1 MTDVRKIRG
10 LEIAAR
16 THIPKKNGVWIVPSQ
31 SLNGSYTVGEKNGI
45 LVCDCEDYE
54 LRQKPCKHT
63 WAVQFQVER
72 ESSKSILPVPPK
84 SPRRSYGQDW
94 RNYNLAQCHEKDHF
108 CDLLYSLCEFGIP
121 QENEKRGRGRPSL
134 PLREALFS
142 ACFKVYLARSGRR
155 SMSDMREA
163 ERKGFVKKAPCYN
176 SISNVLARK
185 DSTPLIK
192 KLIELSSLPLRSVE
206 VDFAV
211 DSSGFGLGHYYRH
224 FSAKYGHDQYSKDYI
239 KCHAMIGVKTGII
252 TAVEVTDRDVHD
264 SPMFRPLLS
273 ATHKHFSMRRVL
285 ADKAYSSR
293 DSLLMVDLMGAEAF
307 IPFKSN
313 AKPNIKA
320 VVWNKLYH
328 FYMLN
333 REEFLRHYHK
343 RSVIEATFS
352 SIKRKFGDRISSRMP
367 IAQRNELLLKILA
380 HNVVCLV
387 HSMYE
392 LGINEVFGFSLPKT
406 KARKRLALVTP

>member
-1 MTDVRKIRG
+1 MTDARKIRG

-16 THIPKKNGVWIVPSQ
+16 THIPKKNGVWTVPSQ
-31 SLNGSYTVGEKNGI
+31 SLNGTYVVSEKEGV
-45 LVCDCEDYE
+45 LVCNCEDYE
-54 LRQKPCKHT
+54 VRQKPCKHA
-63 WAVQFQVER
+63 WAVAFQIER
-72 ESSKSILPVPPK
+72 EISKAVLLSPPK
-84 SPRRSYGQDW
+84 SPRRTYAQDW
-94 RNYNLAQCHEKDHF
+94 PNYNLSQCHEKDHF
-108 CDLLYSLCEFGIP
+108 CDLLRALCDACFPE
-121 QENEKRGRGRPSL
+121 ETKKRGRGRPSL
-134 PLREALFS
+134 PLSEAIFS
-142 ACFKVYLARSGRR
+142 ACFKVYSGRSGRR
-155 SMSDMREA
+155 FMSDMRDA
-163 ERKGFVKKAPCYN
+163 ERKGLVNKAPCYN
-176 SISNVLARK
+176 SIFNVIERK
-185 DSTPLIK
+185 ESTTIIK

-206 VDFAV
+206 IDFAV
-211 DSSGFGLGHYYRH
+211 DSTGFGLGHFYRH
-224 FSAKYGHDQYSKDYI
+224 YSAKYGHDQFSKDYI

-252 TAVEVTDRDVHD
+252 TAVEVTNRDVHD

-273 ATHKHFSMRRVL
+273 ATRKRFAMRRVL

-343 RSVIEATFS
+343 RSIIESTFS
-352 SIKRKFGDRISSRMP
+352 SVKRKFGDCISSRTP
-367 IAQRNELLLKILA
+367 TAQKNEMLLKVLA
-380 HNVVCLV
+380 HNIVCLV

-392 LGINEVFGFSLPKT
+392 LGIEEMFGFSLPKA
-406 KARKRLALVTP
+406 KSRKGLALVTS

>member
-1 MTDVRKIRG
+1 MTDIRRSKG

-16 THIPKKNGVWIVPSQ
+16 TDIPKKNGVWTVPSQ
-31 SLNGSYTVGEKNGI
+31 SLNGSYAVAKKNGI

-63 WAVQFQVER
+63 WAVKFQIER
-72 ESSKSILPVPPK
+72 GSSKSVLVPPPK
-84 SPRRSYGQDW
+84 SPRRTYGQDW
-94 RNYNLAQCHEKDHF
+94 HNYNLAQCHEKDHF
-108 CDLLYSLCEFGIP
+108 CDLLQALCEFGIS
-121 QENEKRGRGRPSL
+121 QETEKRGRGRPSL

-142 ACFKVYLARSGRR
+142 ACFKVYSGRSGRWF
-155 SMSDMREA
+155 MSDMREA
-163 ERKGFVKKAPCYN
+163 ARKGFVKKAPCYN
-176 SISNVLARK
+176 SISNLIARK

-224 FSAKYGHDQYSKDYI
+224 FSAKYGHDQYSKDNI

-252 TAVEVTDRDVHD
+252 TAVEVTHRDVHD

-273 ATHKHFSMRRVL
+273 ATHKRFTMRRVL

-343 RSVIEATFS
+343 RSVIESAFS
-352 SIKRKFGDRISSRMP
+352 SIKRKFGDFIRSKTGVP
-367 IAQRNELLLKILA
+367 QTNEMLLKILA
-380 HNVVCLV
+380 HNIVCLV

-392 LGINEVFGFSLPKT
+392 LGIEEMFGFSLPKA
-406 KARKRLALVTP
+406 KLRKGLALVTP